1 MSENVSEGVSEGEV
15 KYITS
20 NHQISLNQQKIIAA
34 TKSNNRITYTEL
46 SELIGIAPTNIA
58 RNIKKLV
65 EAEKLRRVG
74 PAKGGYWEVLS

>member
-1 MSENVSEGVSEGEV
+1 MADGVNEDEV

-20 NHQISLNQQKIIAA
+20 NQQISLTQQKIIAA
-34 TKSNNRITYTEL
+34 IKSNNRITHTEL

-65 EAEKLRRVG
+65 K
-74 PAKGGYWEVLS
+74 AKKIAPSWSDKRFLN